1 MQAKKVMRHA
11 PSILA
16 VTMIFSSTGLAQ
28 EEEKEV
34 IEQGKTVAFEY
45 RLSLDDGTVVETNID
60 SGQPFEYVQGAGQIL
75 PALEAALDGMAED
88 ERKSVKLAAEDAY
101 GPVNPEAFQE
111 IPRDRI
117 ADEGLVVG
125 AQLSAPGYEGPI
137 RVHEIRDE
145 TVVLD
150 FNHPLA
156 GQALTFDIHVL
167 SVQ

>member
-1 MQAKKVMRHA
+1 MQARHRMRHA
-11 PSILA
+11 LLTFAACVGFS
-16 VTMIFSSTGLAQ
+16 TMGLA

-45 RLSLDDGTVVETNID
+45 RLSLEDGTVVESNIG
-60 SGQPFEYVQGAGQIL
+60 SGQPFEYVQGGGQIL
-75 PALEAALDGMAED
+75 PALEAALDGLAED
-88 ERKSVKLAAEDAY
+88 DTKAVELSAEDAY

-117 ADEGLVVG
+117 AEEGLVVG
-125 AQLSAPGYEGPI
+125 AELSAPGYDGPI

-156 GQALTFDIHVL
+156 GKNLTFEIHVL
-167 SVQ
+167 SVD